1 MEKELLFRKDVD
13 KKLTWDLSLIYPTE
27 EKMQEDFNRTK
38 EMVETIEKKYKGKL
52 AEAGTIEDCLT
63 EYRKLV
69 EIMTLIGSYTS
80 LAVSVDYYDSALQER
95 NNRIGNWFAEI
106 QSRLSFIE
114 SEILQQ
120 DEKVLKEAVDLAKEN
135 KNMLKDMLE
144 RKKYQ
149 LHPEAERVLA
159 AVSPTLDAP
168 YQMYEITKL
177 ADMQFD
183 NFEVD
188 GKEYPLGY
196 SLFEDDYEYDNRTDV
211 RRAAF
216 DAFSKKIR
224 QYVNVTAMAYN
235 TTVCHEKLMADL
247 RGYDSVYDMLLF
259 PQKVERELYDRQ
271 IDLIMEKLAPHMRKY
286 AKLIQRVHK
295 LDKMTYADLKLPI
308 DPEYVPKVTIEESK
322 EYIMKGLSILGED
335 YVDMIQEAYDK
346 RWVDF
351 AQNQGKSTGGFCA
364 SPYGR
369 GSFILLSW
377 NERMSDVFTL
387 AHELGHAGHFRLC
400 NGAQSIFDTNVSS
413 YFVEAPSTMNELLM
427 AHYLLKTSDDKRFR
441 RFVLSNMVSNTYY
454 HNFVTHLLEAAYQ
467 REVYKIIDEGGS
479 VQADVLNRIMKD
491 TLTKFW
497 GDAVELTEGAEL
509 TWMRQPHYYMGLYS
523 YTYSAGLTIATQ
535 VCKRIENEGLTAVDD
550 WKKVLT
556 AGSTK
561 TPMELAQMAGVDI
574 STDAPLLDTIET
586 IGSMID
592 EIISLTDELI

>member
-38 EMVETIEKKYKGKL
+38 EMVEAIEKKYKGKL
-52 AEAGTIEDCLT
+52 ADAGTIEDCLT

-120 DEKVLKEAVDLAKEN
+120 DENVLKEAVDLAKEN

-224 QYVNVTAMAYN
+224 QYVNVTAMAYD

-413 YFVEAPSTMNELLM
+413 
-427 AHYLLKTSDDKRFR
+427 
-441 RFVLSNMVSNTYY
+441 
-454 HNFVTHLLEAAYQ
+454 
-467 REVYKIIDEGGS
+467 
-479 VQADVLNRIMKD
+479 
-491 TLTKFW
+491 
-497 GDAVELTEGAEL
+497 
-509 TWMRQPHYYMGLYS
+509 
-523 YTYSAGLTIATQ
+523 
-535 VCKRIENEGLTAVDD
+535 
-550 WKKVLT
+550 
-556 AGSTK
+556 
-561 TPMELAQMAGVDI
+561 
-574 STDAPLLDTIET
+574 
-586 IGSMID
+586 
-592 EIISLTDELI
+592 

>member
-13 KKLTWDLSLIYPTE
+13 KKLMWDLSLIYPTE

-120 DEKVLKEAVDLAKEN
+120 DENVLKEAVDLAKEN

-535 VCKRIENEGLTAVDD
+535 VCKRIENEGQTAVDD

-561 TPMELAQMAGVDI
+561 TPMELAKMAGVDI